1 MFPRCLSLQYKDL
14 LQLVLDATEEEEAD
28 MDPETSKGCPAGIT
42 EEGIVNITM
51 DILLAGFDT
60 TANSLCFITYLLALN
75 PDIQGK
81 LRSEITNYF
90 QETPVRPSDKTTVHI
105 APTPPI
111 TLCVFSCPTVAVNW
125 SLYTVQPSS
134 P

>member
-1 MFPRCLSLQYKDL
+1 M
-14 LQLVLDATEEEEAD
+14 LDATAEEEAD
-28 MDPETSKGCPAGIT
+28 MDRDTAKGCPARIT

-81 LRSEITNYF
+81 LRSEITGYF
-90 QETPVRPSDKTTVHI
+90 QENPVRPCSKTTCAYSSFENPI
-105 APTPPI
+105 PP
-111 TLCVFSCPTVAVNW
+111 
-125 SLYTVQPSS
+125 
-134 P
+134 